1 MNAREFTLGVVVLGI
16 ATALLVG
23 CRYHHKRHYAPM
35 PTVMFTS
42 PAQATAINFG
52 QAVSVAWTS
61 SYATSCSAMTSGA
74 MGGGFTGSQSVN
86 GTATVVPTGPGS
98 FTYTLTCMG
107 AGGPVSATTPTVTV
121 NPSILSTLSTTK
133 IITIGSTVDPIEKGR
148 NPYGLVLA
156 PATAG
161 LITAGDLVICNFNDG
176 ATNTPGLGTTIVGLH
191 PTPGATPYR
200 IAQSQA
206 LQGCN
211 ALTMLPDDSISA
223 GAYLSNQNPLVTANG
238 VVNNPFAADT
248 FHEPWGEAYAPA
260 NGQNAAALYISNVDS
275 GSIDRISLSG
285 DTQSTFTEIATGF
298 CGSGPPGAVFA
309 PSGLTYDASI
319 DTLYIVDT
327 SSNSVLAF
335 SKVSSIGAD
344 GVVANGQC
352 TSVATPPTPALTF
365 SGPSASSAR
374 VIAQGSPLI
383 APISAALLSD
393 GDLIVGNGD
402 ININIL
408 AGQMPNLAMEISPV
422 LPGGF
427 VGQPVQLDTSGT
439 PGALFGIA
447 ATVDGQGTEIVYFND
462 DHTST
467 VLSLTK

>member
-223 GAYLSNQNPLVTANG
+223 
-238 VVNNPFAADT
+238 
-248 FHEPWGEAYAPA
+248 
-260 NGQNAAALYISNVDS
+260 LYISNVDS

-344 GVVANGQC
+344 GVVVNGQC
-352 TSVATPPTPALTF
+352 TSVATPSTPPLTF

-374 VIAQGSPLI
+374 VIAQGNPLI

-447 ATVDGQGTEIVYFND
+447 ATVDGQGNQIVYFND